1 MTLPRSAELQWQ
13 EETIER
19 WLHTPGIPADARA
32 TLIEMLRNLKQEKE
46 DLRVA
51 DS

>member
-13 EETIER
+13 EETIEM
-19 WLHTPGIPADARA
+19 LHTPGIPADARA